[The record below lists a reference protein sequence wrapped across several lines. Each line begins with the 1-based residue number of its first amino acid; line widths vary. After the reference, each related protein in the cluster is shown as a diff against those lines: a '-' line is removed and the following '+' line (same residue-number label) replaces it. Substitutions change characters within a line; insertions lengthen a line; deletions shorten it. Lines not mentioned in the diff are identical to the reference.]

1 MAGAKTRCNNNWT
14 EAKFRS
20 FVKGNLRRATMKW
33 APIQTV
39 KGKARTR
46 RGFYLCAECG
56 QEVPATTKEGR
67 KRVKNIHVDH
77 IHPVVDP
84 AVGWEGWDVMIER
97 LFCEEEGLR
106 VLCAACHKDVTDEEK
121 EIAKERRRKEKE
133 LGQL

>member
-1 MAGAKTRCNNNWT
+1 MAGEKTRCNDMWT
-14 EAKFRS
+14 EARFRS
-20 FVKGNLRRATMKW
+20 FVKGSLRQATMKW

-39 KGKARTR
+39 KKKARTR

-67 KRVKNIHVDH
+67 KRVKNVHVDH

-84 AVGWEGWDVMIER
+84 AVGWTTWDDLIER

-106 VLCAACHKDVTDEEK
+106 VLCADCHKVITDEEK
-121 EIAKERRRKEKE
+121 QIAKKRRAEEKANAK
-133 LGQL
+133 